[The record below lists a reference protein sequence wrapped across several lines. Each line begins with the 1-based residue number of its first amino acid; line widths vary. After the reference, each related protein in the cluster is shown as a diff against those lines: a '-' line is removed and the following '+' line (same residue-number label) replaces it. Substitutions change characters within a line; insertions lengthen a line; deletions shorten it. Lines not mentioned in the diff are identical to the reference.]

1 MKQHGLSLQQSP
13 DPLEYPLLTALHYPM
28 AEKLLAVKRGD
39 ETVWQLP
46 RAQGSLICFKKS
58 CSDASRGK
66 YCSGGFSFSLA
77 DKALYEVL
85 GFPAFGL
92 LFFFFY
98 PGKLL

>member
-1 MKQHGLSLQQSP
+1 MAASKSP
-13 DPLEYPLLTALHYPM
+13 GEPDLFL
-28 AEKLLAVKRGD
+28 
-39 ETVWQLP
+39 
-46 RAQGSLICFKKS
+46 KKS